1 MVRTARIPNFA
12 GMNRWLTMLLLLLLA
27 AVSTEGYAQ
36 RHLVVVDVETLVPV
50 AGVNVV
56 SRDGT
61 NVTDSLGLVVVSDS
75 CQSLSFTHVNY
86 ESRIINLAELR
97 RDTVYMIS
105 KLLNIKE
112 VVVFGQGPQNELSFN
127 MKEELKKKAID
138 AQLAAAN
145 PNSGVDVLAIL
156 KAIIPKKW
164 LANLRKNL
172 RKNSKEERLKRLQ
185 KVLDEY

>member
-1 MVRTARIPNFA
+1 
-12 GMNRWLTMLLLLLLA
+12 MLLLLV
-27 AVSTEGYAQ
+27 AVSLRGFSQ

-50 AGVNVV
+50 VGANVV
-56 SRDGT
+56 SNQGT
-61 NVTDSLGLVVVSDS
+61 SVTDSLGHVLVSDS

-86 ESRIINLAELR
+86 ESRIINVTELR

-112 VVVFGQGPQNELSFN
+112 VVVFGKGPL
-127 MKEELKKKAID
+127 EELPFDMKKELKRKAID

-145 PNSGVDVLAIL
+145 PNSGIQVLEIL

-164 LANLRKNL
+164 LARLN
-172 RKNSKEERLKRLQ
+172 KNSKKERLKRLQ
-185 KVLDEY
+185 KILDEY